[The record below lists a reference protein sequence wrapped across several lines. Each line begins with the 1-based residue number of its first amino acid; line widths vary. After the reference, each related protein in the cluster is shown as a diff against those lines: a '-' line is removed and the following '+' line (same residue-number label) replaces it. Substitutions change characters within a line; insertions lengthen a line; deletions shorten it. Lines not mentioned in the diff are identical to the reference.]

1 MTSPADSASVSA
13 ESPQAALGPELLGTR
28 LRHLLDLVEA
38 DVAAVCADLGLPD
51 GYRPRFTP
59 VLSTLATNG
68 PLAIRDLAGATGVT
82 HSAASQTVAQ
92 LVKRGLVSTAPGDDA
107 RQRVV
112 RLTAEAEPLLHVLEA
127 EWAATTV
134 AITEWEAELSFP
146 LSRLVGEAIEALHQ
160 RPLRERITAAVPA
173 ESGLPRA
180 GR

>member
-1 MTSPADSASVSA
+1 MTSPDQSA
-13 ESPQAALGPELLGTR
+13 PAAFGPELLGTR
-28 LRHLLDLVEA
+28 LRHLLDLVET

-59 VLSTLATNG
+59 VLSTLAAEG
-68 PLAIRDLAGATGVT
+68 PLAIRDLARATGVT

-112 RLTAEAEPLLHVLEA
+112 RLTAAAEPLLPVLEA
-127 EWAATTV
+127 EWTATTV
-134 AITEWEAELSFP
+134 ALRELEAELSFP
-146 LSRLVGEAIEALHQ
+146 LSGLIGEALEALRR

-173 ESGLPRA
+173 DALPAGEGLPTDR
-180 GR
+180 